1 MRNFPIGTFKLI
13 FPRLAWEFSVQSD
26 SGYAYLDGTSMAAPH
41 VSGVAALVWSAIPN
55 LTNTEVRDALIAT
68 AEDLGTPGRDDMYGA
83 GLVQAN
89 KALTYLYDT
98 PFPTLYPTSIETPT
112 DYPTAQTSEA
122 PTTKPLTKKP
132 TIKSKSSKLPK
143 LPK

>member
-1 MRNFPIGTFKLI
+1 MPGVGVLST
-13 FPRLAWEFSVQSD
+13 VSD

-98 PFPTLYPTSIETPT
+98 PFPTFYPTPSPT
-112 DYPTAQTSEA
+112 FYPTNA
-122 PTTKPLTKKP
+122 PTTKPPTEEPTSTP
-132 TIKSKSSKLPK
+132 TIKSKSSKK
-143 LPK
+143 